1 MGADCNLPPE
11 TAVGLARVNELGWK
25 RGHREQGLA
34 LDSRQPQR
42 EWPPRLPGGLKMTAG
57 YAS

>member
-11 TAVGLARVNELGWK
+11 TAVGLTRVNELGWK

-42 EWPPRLPGGLKMTAG
+42 EWPPRLLGGLKVTAG